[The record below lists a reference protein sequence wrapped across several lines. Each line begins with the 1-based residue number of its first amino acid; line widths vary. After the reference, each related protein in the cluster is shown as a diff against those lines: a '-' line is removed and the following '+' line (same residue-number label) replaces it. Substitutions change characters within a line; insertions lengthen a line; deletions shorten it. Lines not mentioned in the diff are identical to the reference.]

1 MKKSAWILIL
11 GVVAL
16 VGVGFWLL
24 SGVDP
29 ERLQRQDTVI
39 DVEDTFE
46 K

>member
-1 MKKSAWILIL
+1 MKKSGWILAL
-11 GVVAL
+11 CVVAL

-24 SGVDP
+24 RGTASDQ
-29 ERLQRQDTVI
+29 LQRQETII